1 MSRLIINNTSAV
13 PVQPAAGK
21 IALFGDT
28 VNKALKQID
37 ENAFVQQLG
46 VINNF
51 SVGSQSPAGVT
62 RTYITGSRL
71 QIGPQKVQAG
81 STFQWTFNLT
91 KTASG
96 SGAST
101 FDIAVGT
108 AGSTADTA
116 RISFAKPAGTAS
128 ADEGTVEIRA
138 ICRTVNSTS
147 AILSGNFTLIHN
159 LSATGHAV
167 IPCVC
172 VNSQSAAFDMTTANL
187 SLGICVSTGPSDS
200 VTIQQ
205 VHAVA
210 LNI

>member
-1 MSRLIINNTSAV
+1 MSRLLINNSSAV
-13 PVQPAAGK
+13 PATPGAGK

-28 VNKALKQID
+28 INKGLKQMD
-37 ENAFVQQLG
+37 ESAFVQQMG

-51 SVGSQSPAGVT
+51 SVGSQLPAGVT

-71 QIGPQKVQAG
+71 QIGAQKVQAG
-81 STFQWTFNLT
+81 STFQWNFNMT

-96 SGAST
+96 AAPST
-101 FDIAVGT
+101 FEIVVGT
-108 AGSTADTA
+108 AGTTADTA
-116 RISFAKPAGTAS
+116 RISFTKPAGTAS

-138 ICRTVNSTS
+138 ICRTVASTS
-147 AILSGNFTLIHN
+147 AVLSGNFTMIHN
-159 LSATGHAV
+159 LSATGHAI

-172 VNSQSAAFDMTTANL
+172 VNSQSAAFDMTTALL
-187 SLGICVSTGPSDS
+187 SVGIVVSTGTSDS

-205 VHAVA
+205 VHAMA